1 MATFIPRE
9 PRRQA
14 RADAADWM
22 KIIEVDG
29 FEANHPYTRLDL
41 PDFRRHLLTGTS
53 AAGQ

>member
-1 MATFIPRE
+1 
-9 PRRQA
+9 
-14 RADAADWM
+14 M

-53 AAGQ
+53 AAGQCFGGGAPAMGV